1 MSATIYDV
9 ASRAGVSIATV
20 SRALNAPQTVNGV
33 TLGRIQAAIDE
44 LGFVPKA
51 EATAR
56 ARRAHRQ
63 VGVLAP
69 YFMHY
74 PSFMQRMRG
83 IAAALSD
90 SSYDLVVYNAETPAQ
105 VQGYLQSLPVARR
118 LDGLIVI
125 SLLLDDSTVQ
135 RLQHHRLP
143 TVVIEMAHEQLPSVA
158 VDNVG
163 GGRLAAQYLR
173 ERGHVRIAFV
183 GGDRTIPGYGIGTS
197 RLRFGGFC
205 EQLAE
210 WGMAPLVVDYEVNSA
225 TPALARQQTID
236 LLQQSDRPT
245 AIFAANDMLA
255 LGVLKAARELNL
267 QVPEDVA
274 VLGFDDAEYAAYIG
288 LTTVSPALEESGL
301 LAAEMLLS
309 LITHPERV
317 SRHVQVPL
325 QIVER
330 ETA

>member
-1 MSATIYDV
+1 
-9 ASRAGVSIATV
+9 
-20 SRALNAPQTVNGV
+20 
-33 TLGRIQAAIDE
+33 
-44 LGFVPKA
+44 
-51 EATAR
+51 
-56 ARRAHRQ
+56 
-63 VGVLAP
+63 
-69 YFMHY
+69 
-74 PSFMQRMRG
+74 
-83 IAAALSD
+83 
-90 SSYDLVVYNAETPAQ
+90 
-105 VQGYLQSLPVARR
+105 VARR

-125 SLLLDDSTVQ
+125 SLMLDDATVQ

-183 GGDRTIPGYGIGTS
+183 GGDRTILGYGIGTS

-236 LLQQSDRPT
+236 LLQQPDRPT

-267 QVPEDVA
+267 RVPEDVA

-288 LTTVSPALEESGL
+288 LSTVSQALEESGL